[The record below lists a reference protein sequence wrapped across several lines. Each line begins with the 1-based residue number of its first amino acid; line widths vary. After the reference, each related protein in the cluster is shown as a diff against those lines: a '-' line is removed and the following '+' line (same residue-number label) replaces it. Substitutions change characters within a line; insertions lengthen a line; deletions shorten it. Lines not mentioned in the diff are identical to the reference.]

1 MKTIKVLFAVLCLST
16 MFVAC
21 EAETIN
27 EEVGIEDVDLMGE
40 EEIDELEDYHTGDS

>member
-27 EEVGIEDVDLMGE
+27 EEVGIEDVEILGSE
-40 EEIDELEDYHTGDS
+40 EADEQDVTPGS